1 MSQTS
6 ASVWIERDGQPADA
20 LTQANPLC
28 ALVYRSRAVQPL
40 SGTELNW
47 LTQVAQARNR
57 AASITGVF
65 VYDGECFYQWLE
77 GPRDSLS
84 QVMESIRSDRR
95 HTDIEIL
102 DHRQTTARQFGGWA
116 MKLATHGRHAA
127 PRGLDSIE
135 APAELLTDL
144 HLHPDYAPALLI
156 RLSPGSNHAPSAGL
170 PTVRGGSLD
179 GGAVLQD
186 VIRSAVI
193 PQLLS
198 AYQPLPM
205 RHGHARIAQLAEL
218 LIGAEA
224 QPAID
229 LLMRLR
235 AHVAS
240 TGALVSSMVEP
251 AARALGDLWL
261 DDACSEFDVSIG
273 LSRLQTALR
282 QMGHAVSPLYAG
294 NAPPPAVLVV
304 PEPGERHLL
313 GAALDS
319 DVLWSAGWAP
329 QSEFPASDAALQ
341 DLVDDHWFDALD
353 LSLSTAMRREHW
365 LPRVAQTIAKARRAS
380 RNPGLVIIVGG
391 RVFAE
396 LDDARAAVGADAGS
410 RSAQHIEAL
419 ILRGLALAH

>member
-6 ASVWIERDGQPADA
+6 ASVWKDRQGQTADA
-20 LTQANPLC
+20 VTDANPLC

-47 LTQVAQARNR
+47 LTQVAQARNK

-65 VYDGECFYQWLE
+65 VYDGACFYQWLE
-77 GPRDSLS
+77 GPRDSLAA
-84 QVMESIRSDRR
+84 VMESIRNDRR
-95 HTDIEIL
+95 HTDIEVL
-102 DHRQTTARQFGGWA
+102 DHRQTSARQFGGWA
-116 MKLATHGRHAA
+116 MKLATHGRTAA
-127 PRGLDSIE
+127 PRGLDAIE
-135 APAELLTDL
+135 APAALLTDL

-156 RLSPGSNHAPSAGL
+156 RLSPGANHAPSAGL

-198 AYQPLPM
+198 TYQPLPM
-205 RHGHARIAQLAEL
+205 RHGHARVTQLAEL
-218 LIGAEA
+218 LIAAEPG
-224 QPAID
+224 PAID
-229 LLMRLR
+229 LLTRLR
-235 AHVAS
+235 GHMAS

-261 DDACSEFDVSIG
+261 DDACSEFDVGIG
-273 LSRLQTALR
+273 LARLQTALR
-282 QMGHAVSPLYAG
+282 QMGTAVTPLYAG
-294 NAPPPAVLVV
+294 SAPPPAVLVV

-329 QSEFPASDAALQ
+329 HSEFPATDSALQ

-353 LSLSTAMRREHW
+353 LSLSTALRREHW

-396 LDDARAAVGADAGS
+396 MDDARAAVGADAGS
-410 RSAQHIEAL
+410 RSAQHVEAL
-419 ILRGLALAH
+419 ILRGLALTH

>member
-6 ASVWIERDGQPADA
+6 ASVWIERNGQTADA
-20 LTQANPLC
+20 VSATNPLC
-28 ALVYRSRAVQPL
+28 ALVYRSRAVQKL
-40 SGTELNW
+40 SGPELNW
-47 LTQVAQARNR
+47 LTQIAQARNR

-77 GPRDSLS
+77 GPRDSVS
-84 QVMESIRSDRR
+84 RVMESIRNDRR

-102 DHRQTTARQFGGWA
+102 DHRPAAARQFGGWA
-116 MKLATHGRHAA
+116 MKLATHGRVTG
-127 PRGLDSIE
+127 PRGLDTIE

-144 HLHPDYAPALLI
+144 HLHPDYAPALLV
-156 RLSPGSNHAPSAGL
+156 RLSPGSNHAPSTGL

-205 RHGHARIAQLAEL
+205 RHGHARVSQLAEL
-218 LIGAEA
+218 LIATES

-229 LLMRLR
+229 LMMRLR
-235 AHVAS
+235 ERVAS

-273 LSRLQTALR
+273 LARLQTALR
-282 QMGHAVSPLYAG
+282 QMGTAVTPLYAG
-294 NAPPPAVLVV
+294 DAPPPAVLVV

-329 QSEFPASDAALQ
+329 HSEFPASDSALE

-353 LSLSTAMRREHW
+353 LSLSTALRREHW
-365 LPRVAQTIAKARRAS
+365 LPRVAKTIAKARRAS

-391 RVFAE
+391 RAFAE